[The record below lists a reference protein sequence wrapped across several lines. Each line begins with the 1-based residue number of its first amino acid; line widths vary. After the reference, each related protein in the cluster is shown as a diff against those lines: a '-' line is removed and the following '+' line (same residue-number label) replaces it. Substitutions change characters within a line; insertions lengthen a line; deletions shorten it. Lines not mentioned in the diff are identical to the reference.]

1 MADNRR
7 QKLQEHSARQS
18 TGQTSAAAGQAGH
31 AGVSEAAP
39 TESAVEAS
47 PTAETVAAEAAQAA
61 AQAAP
66 ESVSEFGQFGVP
78 GGPESTESSTEFGA
92 PAAQEAPADEA
103 AAPAAPAATVKLV
116 AGVDFAPPEPI
127 ASVLPRIQLTSSQ
140 ADDLWALVC
149 KRRRSNP
156 NNDADAEVAKEIFA
170 GADLANAVQQAL
182 QFYVRDV
189 MFLDIPQF
197 RRRLKTLHNRVTQFL
212 ATLPQEHDPVDY
224 FLRRTYTGEIF
235 LKDQLRPTV
244 EKLVELQQVWSDKH
258 GLAAIRN
265 NLAEF
270 QKNIDAASS
279 LLPKTRPRDVAVGNF
294 VRSLAHAWEAATGQ
308 WPTSGRD
315 ADKNSRQSG
324 PFADFVRAATE
335 MLPPNSAAQVSIMRS
350 GRYATAHRPKA
361 KRN

>member
-1 MADNRR
+1 VTALPPLPFHGAPARR
-7 QKLQEHSARQS
+7 RDGRQS
-18 TGQTSAAAGQAGH
+18 TPKTPRAQRSSIDWTNIRCRRSGWPRRRVGGSTYR
-31 AGVSEAAP
+31 
-39 TESAVEAS
+39 SAVEAS

-103 AAPAAPAATVKLV
+103 AAPAAPAATAKLV

-189 MFLDIPQF
+189 MFLSVIPQF

-212 ATLPQEHDPVDY
+212 Y
-224 FLRRTYTGEIF
+224 F
-235 LKDQLRPTV
+235 
-244 EKLVELQQVWSDKH
+244 
-258 GLAAIRN
+258 AAG
-265 NLAEF
+265 
-270 QKNIDAASS
+270 
-279 LLPKTRPRDVAVGNF
+279 T
-294 VRSLAHAWEAATGQ
+294 
-308 WPTSGRD
+308 
-315 ADKNSRQSG
+315 
-324 PFADFVRAATE
+324 
-335 MLPPNSAAQVSIMRS
+335 
-350 GRYATAHRPKA
+350 
-361 KRN
+361 